1 MSSVAIVLI
10 FFHVVKKNKA
20 DFLTTWS
27 LSSGLNVSEFKV
39 YEEIFC
45 LDRNLFH
52 CTGQTFYQTVVF
64 RRYKEVDIA
73 GEMSP
78 YQRKTYFAGI
88 GESVSLYCGAV
99 ASYNP
104 ITVLWS
110 FNKSTIRFNDSFRNT
125 KTYIKEG
132 STECEISSNLNI
144 NFIEDTDFW
153 IFTRSFETFLL
164 KKCICNT
171 IWQLPHTFHV
181 LETLLLST
189 T

>member
-1 MSSVAIVLI
+1 
-10 FFHVVKKNKA
+10 
-20 DFLTTWS
+20 
-27 LSSGLNVSEFKV
+27 
-39 YEEIFC
+39 
-45 LDRNLFH
+45 
-52 CTGQTFYQTVVF
+52 
-64 RRYKEVDIA
+64 
-73 GEMSP
+73 MSP
-78 YQRKTYFAGI
+78 YQLKTYFAGI

-171 IWQLPHTFHV
+171 IWQLPHTLHV

>member
-1 MSSVAIVLI
+1 M
-10 FFHVVKKNKA
+10 
-20 DFLTTWS
+20 
-27 LSSGLNVSEFKV
+27 
-39 YEEIFC
+39 
-45 LDRNLFH
+45 
-52 CTGQTFYQTVVF
+52 
-64 RRYKEVDIA
+64 EVDIA

-132 STECEISSNLNI
+132 STEREISSNLNI

-171 IWQLPHTFHV
+171 IWQLPHTLHV